1 MPVSR
6 NLTEFVVRPMGEWQE
21 QIRQW
26 AIRKGWRSELG
37 ERDRTFGDEI
47 ALVVSELAEALEAF
61 RECGDATKVWYTYTL
76 RHDSLTSDGVEFKN
90 LTASQVYRLTGKDPE
105 ELGLTPKPEG
115 VPTEL
120 ADTLI
125 RIFDMAAEYGLNMDF
140 EVARKMAYNE
150 GRERRHGGK
159 HL

>member
-1 MPVSR
+1 MTVSR
-6 NLTEFVVRPMGEWQE
+6 NLTEYVVRPMGEWQE

-26 AIRKGWRSELG
+26 AIRKGWRAED
-37 ERDRTFGDEI
+37 RDADTRTFGEEI
-47 ALVVSELAEALEAF
+47 ALVVSELSEALEAY
-61 RECGDATKVWYTYTL
+61 RECGDAQKVWYTYTL
-76 RHDSLTSDGVEFKN
+76 TVGGEQVKN
-90 LTASQVYRLTGKDPE
+90 LTHKQVIAITDGISPE

-120 ADTLI
+120 ADALI
-125 RIFDMAAEYGLNMDF
+125 RIFDMCAQLGINMDF